1 MMDLN
6 SESESEEAI
15 VDSEVEATLELHEGE
30 DEDEGVGHT
39 KAAEAARRQAEAEG
53 LTLLPST
60 NKAGYR
66 RVYYASGS
74 SHFSASVQRA
84 GKKVHLGSFSTAE
97 DAALAVARAAARA
110 EVASLM
116 PPPLTHLPAKEA
128 EAQAAAEG
136 LRLAPSDG
144 ASGYKG
150 VKMEG
155 SRYHARLMRD
165 GKRAHLGSFI
175 SAEWAALAVARAVAR
190 TSDSS
195 PCLAAAKRA
204 TQPPKPPPAKQSRS
218 SLAAS
223 SADLGV
229 NLEAANP
236 NPNLPRTLNLTLTL
250 ALTLTLPLTLPLKPI
265 AEPAKPAKLAAG
277 PTRPVASARSPKG
290 RATTPAAAVAGAVV
304 AGATVQLKRTVDKRS
319 WASHVA
325 VL

>member
-1 MMDLN
+1 MDLN

-30 DEDEGVGHT
+30 DEVEGEEENESKERVGHT

-74 SHFSASVQRA
+74 RQFSASVQRA

-97 DAALAVARAAARA
+97 DAAMAVARAAARA
-110 EVASLM
+110 EVASLK
-116 PPPLTHLPAKEA
+116 PAPLTHLTAKEA

-136 LRLAPSDG
+136 LKLEPSDG

-155 SRYHARLMRD
+155 SRYHARLVRD

-195 PCLAAAKRA
+195 PRLAAAKRA
-204 TQPPKPPPAKQSRS
+204 TQPPKPPPAKQPRS
-218 SLAAS
+218 SLAPGA
-223 SADLGV
+223 LRGG
-229 NLEAANP
+229 EAVEG
-236 NPNLPRTLNLTLTL
+236 
-250 ALTLTLPLTLPLKPI
+250 
-265 AEPAKPAKLAAG
+265 AEPLLAFIGLVVLKMFEGTPVRPPAHTQLQHSLCGVPTAQAA
-277 PTRPVASARSPKG
+277 
-290 RATTPAAAVAGAVV
+290 
-304 AGATVQLKRTVDKRS
+304 L
-319 WASHVA
+319 HFF
-325 VL
+325 

>member
-1 MMDLN
+1 MDLN

-30 DEDEGVGHT
+30 DEVEGEEENESKERVGHT

-74 SHFSASVQRA
+74 RQFSASVQRA

-97 DAALAVARAAARA
+97 DAAMAVARAAARA
-110 EVASLM
+110 EVASLK
-116 PPPLTHLPAKEA
+116 PAPLTHLTAKEA

-136 LRLAPSDG
+136 LKLEPSDG

-155 SRYHARLMRD
+155 SRYHARLVRD

-190 TSDSS
+190 TDSS
-195 PCLAAAKRA
+195 PRLAAAKRA
-204 TQPPKPPPAKQSRS
+204 TQPPKPPPAKQPRS
-218 SLAAS
+218 SLAPGA
-223 SADLGV
+223 LRGG
-229 NLEAANP
+229 EAVEG
-236 NPNLPRTLNLTLTL
+236 
-250 ALTLTLPLTLPLKPI
+250 
-265 AEPAKPAKLAAG
+265 AEPLLAFIGLVVLKMFEGTPVRPPAHTQLQHSLCGVPTAQAA
-277 PTRPVASARSPKG
+277 
-290 RATTPAAAVAGAVV
+290 
-304 AGATVQLKRTVDKRS
+304 LYFF
-319 WASHVA
+319 
-325 VL
+325 

>member
-1 MMDLN
+1 MDLN

-110 EVASLM
+110 EVASLK

-150 VKMEG
+150 VNMEG

-304 AGATVQLKRTVDKRS
+304 AGATVQLKRTADKRR